1 MYSLTKMSSDG
12 FEMFSESP
20 DQILSVLE
28 SYICS
33 ECFMHE
39 VLPEYCELTTSEQI
53 EELLW
58 TPCGSEFIFCDNAG
72 QPVEDP
78 YTRYWHCQEKMGGYL
93 VTLTVGDKQVNE
105 FIDRVHWENSLCQS
119 DLLRCVIQR
128 LQRKITNAIFPM
140 YKGRFNCDMEL

>member
-28 SYICS
+28 GYICH

-39 VLPEYCELTTSEQI
+39 VVQEYSELTTSEQI
-53 EELLW
+53 DELLW
-58 TPCGSEFIFCDNAG
+58 TPCGAEFIFCENTK
-72 QPVEDP
+72 ERIENP
-78 YTRYWHCQEKMGGYL
+78 YVRQWSCLQEESGYKIEL
-93 VTLTVGDKQVNE
+93 VVGNKRVTE
-105 FIDRVHWENSLCQS
+105 FIDRIHWENSLCQL

-128 LQRKITNAIFPM
+128 LQRKMFYSIFPT
-140 YKGRFNCDMEL
+140 YRGRFQCDWEL

>member
-12 FEMFSESP
+12 FELYSESP

-58 TPCGSEFIFCDNAG
+58 TPCGAEFIFREDVKEV
-72 QPVEDP
+72 VENP
-78 YTRYWHCQEKMGGYL
+78 YVRQWDCLQEEEGYTVCL
-93 VTLTVGDKQVNE
+93 AVGCKSVTE
-105 FIDRVHWENSLCQS
+105 FIDRNHWENCLCKP
-119 DLLRCVIQR
+119 DLLRCAIQR
-128 LQRKITNAIFPM
+128 LQRKMFYSIFPTWR
-140 YKGRFNCDMEL
+140 GRFNCDMEL